1 MLYLQKKN
9 LKKLSKN
16 ISHTKVEYHC
26 HYTGKYRDVGH
37 STCNLKFN
45 TPNKIPIVFYKG
57 SNYDYYFIINVLTIS
72 YKIFFFDSGRFMAS
86 PLSNLVDNLAEG
98 IHKIKFKDCDCFP
111 EYERVKDNMIK
122 YKCFSCS
129 KIIQT
134 NLMKN

>member
-26 HYTGKYRDVGH
+26 HYTGKYRDAGH

-57 SNYDYYFIINVLTIS
+57 SNYDYHFIINVLTIS
-72 YKIFFFDSGRFMAS
+72 YKIFFLIVEDLWQVHCQILLIILQKEFIK
-86 PLSNLVDNLAEG
+86 LNL
-98 IHKIKFKDCDCFP
+98 KIVIVFL
-111 EYERVKDNMIK
+111 NMNVLRTI
-122 YKCFSCS
+122 
-129 KIIQT
+129 
-134 NLMKN
+134 